1 MIKSKLRQCFKII
14 TAIAIFG
21 MLLSASDGRSQDKQ
35 KTETIQATAMGTS
48 TSMGRMFNVN
58 ILIESYS
65 TPQDQKTLIDAFQ
78 SGGHDRLVETL
89 SKMKGKG
96 RVAMTGT
103 VGYQIAYVRSV
114 PTPNGRKI
122 RIITDRPI
130 NVGEAQF
137 NGRSTDYDLSAIEI
151 NIAKDQDKSDGVL
164 IVAGRFRVD
173 KNKQIEL
180 ESLGNP
186 WRLANVME
194 RD

>member
-1 MIKSKLRQCFKII
+1 MISSKLRQCFKII

-21 MLLSASDGRSQDKQ
+21 MLLSGSDGRSQDKQ

-48 TSMGRMFNVN
+48 TSMGRMFSVN
-58 ILIESYS
+58 ILIDSYS

-78 SGGHDRLVETL
+78 SGGHDELVKTL
-89 SKMKGKG
+89 SEMKGKG
-96 RVAMTGT
+96 RVSVTGT
-103 VGYQIAYVRSV
+103 VGYQIAYIRSIA
-114 PTPNGRKI
+114 TPNGRKI
-122 RIITDRPI
+122 RLITDRPI
-130 NVGEAQF
+130 GVGEAYN

-151 NIAKDQDKSDGVL
+151 NIAQDQKKSDGIL
-164 IVAGRFRVD
+164 IVAGKFRID

-186 WRLANVME
+186 WRLTNVME